1 MLGSRELCGFLKYAA
16 EKLGFAALCE
26 GEQQMERGESNQDC
40 ELVISC

>member
-16 EKLGFAALCE
+16 EKLGFAAL
-26 GEQQMERGESNQDC
+26 QMERGESNQDC